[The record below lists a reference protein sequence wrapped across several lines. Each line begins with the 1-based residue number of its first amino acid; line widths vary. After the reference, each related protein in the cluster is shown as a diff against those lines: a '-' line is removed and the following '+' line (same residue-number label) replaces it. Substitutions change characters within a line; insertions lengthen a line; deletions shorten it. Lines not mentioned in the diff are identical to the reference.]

1 MPQDFLDEMIAA
13 RSVTS
18 PGFQDRVDAIARG
31 RKLVRE
37 LTSLRQGLGLSQTLI
52 AARMG
57 TSQSSLARLEAGEMD
72 PRLSTVERYARA
84 LGLDLAL
91 VREPD
96 SAPGGSHPSSPTR
109 WWAREGRALR
119 GGKSG

>member
-13 RSVTS
+13 RSATS

-31 RKLVRE
+31 RQLVRD

-84 LGLDLAL
+84 LDLGLAL
-91 VREPD
+91 VRESGSP
-96 SAPGGSHPSSPTR
+96 PGE
-109 WWAREGRALR
+109 ARPRQPERDLIA
-119 GGKSG
+119 S

>member
-1 MPQDFLDEMIAA
+1 MPQNFLDEMIAA
-13 RSVTS
+13 RSATS

-31 RKLVRE
+31 RKLVRD

-84 LGLDLAL
+84 LDLDLAL
-91 VREPD
+91 VRESGSP
-96 SAPGGSHPSSPTR
+96 PGE
-109 WWAREGRALR
+109 ARLR
-119 GGKSG
+119 QPERDLIAS

>member
-1 MPQDFLDEMIAA
+1 MPQDFLAEMIAA
-13 RSVTS
+13 RSATS

-31 RKLVRE
+31 RKLVRD

-84 LGLDLAL
+84 LDLGLAL
-91 VREPD
+91 VRESGSP
-96 SAPGGSHPSSPTR
+96 PGE
-109 WWAREGRALR
+109 ARLR
-119 GGKSG
+119 RPERDLIAS

>member
-13 RSVTS
+13 RSATS

-31 RKLVRE
+31 RKLVRD

-84 LGLDLAL
+84 LDLGLAL
-91 VREPD
+91 VRGPR
-96 SAPGGSHPSSPTR
+96 SAPQG
-109 WWAREGRALR
+109 ARTDQPERELMV
-119 GGKSG
+119 S